1 MNTNPRIIRKS
12 PFIFIKYLV
21 IIEFTFAL
29 LPFLITL
36 IFNLRNTYDQT
47 TLANGISYNLF
58 VTITMTILQILIIG
72 LSFVAWYLPNYVIT
86 DDVVLCRRGAL
97 FEERK
102 LADLA
107 SVQQVKLKQGWI
119 GKRLDYGSL
128 VLTVGSPE
136 AVNVIRDIPNPGA
149 YTDTFWDL
157 IQRAQEQEHFEE
169 EQDIQD
175 IGAIIAQGETQK
187 IEFKS
192 SLQWDHYQN
201 KVNKDLY
208 APVMKNIS
216 AFMNTTGGTLL
227 IGVDDDGQIIGI
239 ESDLKSMKK
248 HNVDGFEN
256 VFNMAFNQMI
266 GVEFRQHIEITFPRL
281 DGKVIGFIT
290 IKPAQ
295 RPVYMMH
302 KGQEYF
308 YIRAGNASQPL
319 SVSTAT
325 TYIQNHFK
333 L

>member
-1 MNTNPRIIRKS
+1 MNATQMIIRKS

-29 LPFLITL
+29 LPYLVTL
-36 IFNLRNTYDQT
+36 IFSLRNTYDQT
-47 TLANGISYNLF
+47 PLANGISYNLI
-58 VTITMTILQILIIG
+58 VTIAMTILQILIIAI
-72 LSFVAWYLPNYVIT
+72 SFMAWYLPIYMIT
-86 DDVVLCRRGAL
+86 DEAVIYRRGAL

-107 SVQQVKLKQGWI
+107 SVQQVRLKQGWL
-119 GKRLDYGSL
+119 GQRLDYGSL
-128 VLTVGSPE
+128 GLEVGSAE
-136 AVNVIRDIPNPGA
+136 RVNVIRDIPNPGT
-149 YTDTFWDL
+149 YTNTLEDM
-157 IQRAQEQEHFEE
+157 IQRAHDQHPFEVSM
-169 EQDIQD
+169 DIKNV
-175 IGAIIAQGETQK
+175 GAIIAQGETQK

-192 SLQWDHYQN
+192 SLQWDYFQN

-216 AFMNTTGGTLL
+216 AFMNTGGGTLL
-227 IGVDDDGQIIGI
+227 IGVDDDGQILGLD
-239 ESDLKSMKK
+239 SDLKSMKK
-248 HNVDGFEN
+248 HNIDGFEN

-266 GVEFRQHIEITFPRL
+266 GVEFRQHLEITFPKL
-281 DGKVIGFIT
+281 DGKVIGFIS
-290 IKPAQ
+290 IKPAH
-295 RPVYMMH
+295 RPVYMEH

-325 TYIQNHFK
+325 TYIQSHFE

>member
-1 MNTNPRIIRKS
+1 MIIRKS

-29 LPFLITL
+29 LPYLVTL
-36 IFNLRNTYDQT
+36 IFGFRNTYDQT
-47 TLANGISYNLF
+47 PLANGVSYNLI
-58 VTITMTILQILIIG
+58 VTIAMTILQILIIVI
-72 LSFVAWYLPNYVIT
+72 SFMAWYLPNYVIT
-86 DDVVLCRRGAL
+86 DEAVTYRRGAL

-102 LADLA
+102 MADLV
-107 SVQQVKLKQGWI
+107 SVQQVRLKQGWL

-128 VLTVGSPE
+128 VLGMESAVG
-136 AVNVIRDIPNPGA
+136 VNMIRDIPNPGT
-149 YTDTFWDL
+149 YTDTL
-157 IQRAQEQEHFEE
+157 EEMIQQAQEQQPYEAAL
-169 EQDIQD
+169 DIRD
-175 IGAIIAQGETQK
+175 VGAIIAQGETQT

-192 SLQWDHYQN
+192 SLQWDYYQN

-216 AFMNTTGGTLL
+216 AFMNTSGGTLL
-227 IGVDDDGQIIGI
+227 IGVDDDGQILGLDL
-239 ESDLKSMKK
+239 DLKSMKK

-266 GVEFRQHIEITFPRL
+266 GVEFRQHLEITFPKL
-281 DGKVIGFIT
+281 DGKVIGFIS
-290 IKPAQ
+290 INPAH
-295 RPVYMMH
+295 RPVYMVH

-325 TYIQNHFK
+325 TYIQNHFE